1 VSETENLAATED
13 AQPQA
18 GAESGSDR
26 KRKVPLRT
34 KLAYSSGT
42 INEAAVTAAG
52 IATLIYYN
60 QVLGV
65 SPSMCGLSFMIV
77 HIVDAVSDPIMGA
90 LSDRINTRWGRRH
103 PAMLA
108 SALPW
113 AVVFYFLYQP
123 PSGLSENG
131 YFIWLTVFYLLVRLG
146 YTVFAVPHNALGAEL
161 TDDYHERTSVYGYKV
176 VVWSAASVI
185 LGMIVWW
192 VIFPSTPDYDNGLL
206 NEARY
211 PLLAMSGAIVI
222 FLATV
227 VCVFGTRDQ
236 IPFLHDTTSNRP
248 GFKEY
253 IRNISQLLVNPSY
266 LGVCIS
272 WLTYATALGILM
284 VTVNYAYLYAYGLS
298 TEQMSVLTFLKL
310 PGILIALPLA
320 TYLTRKL
327 DKKVSYI
334 ITALFAAT
342 VITAPHVFKMYGI
355 FPGDDSTFYL
365 WAIFA
370 PLFIGYMTLP
380 VMNIVVE
387 SQLVDICDLQEYNT
401 GSRDEGVVF
410 AVRTFAM
417 RSTMGLGSL
426 IGGFGLEY
434 IDFPENAVAGEL
446 EPGVVNGLLFM
457 SGPLYFIF
465 MALGVLVM
473 LLYRLDSKRHA
484 EILAVLEERRAAQA
498 AEEGR
503 SHDPPAAG

>member
-1 VSETENLAATED
+1 MPDPDVLETGEDGLTED

-18 GAESGSDR
+18 GTGSSTDR

-34 KLAYSSGT
+34 KLAYSTGT
-42 INEAAVTAAG
+42 INEAVVSAAG
-52 IATLIYYN
+52 IATLIFYN

-65 SPSMCGLSFMIV
+65 SPALCGLAFTIAS
-77 HIVDAVSDPIMGA
+77 IVDAISDPLMGA
-90 LSDRINTRWGRRH
+90 LSDRVTTRWGRRH
-103 PAMLA
+103 PAMLV

-113 AVVFYFLYQP
+113 TVSFYYLYQP
-123 PSGLSENG
+123 LSGLSETG
-131 YFIWLTVFYLLVRLG
+131 YFVWLTVLLVFVRLS

-176 VVWSAASVI
+176 VVWSAASVV
-185 LGMIVWW
+185 LGMIVYW
-192 VIFPSTPDYDNGLL
+192 VVFPSTPGYDNGLL

-211 PLLAMSGAIVI
+211 PLLAVSGAIII
-222 FLATV
+222 FLAIVACT
-227 VCVFGTRDQ
+227 FGTRDQ

-253 IRNISQLLVNPSY
+253 IRNMVGLLANPSY
-266 LGVCIS
+266 VAVCVA
-272 WLTYATALGILM
+272 WLTLATALGILM

-320 TYLTRKL
+320 TYLTRLL
-327 DKKVSYI
+327 DKKFSFMT
-334 ITALFAAT
+334 TALFAAT
-342 VITAPHVFKMYGI
+342 VIAAPHVFMMAGV
-355 FPGDDSTFYL
+355 FPASNSALYL

-401 GSRDEGVVF
+401 GTRDEGVIF
-410 AVRTFAM
+410 AIRTFAM
-417 RSTMGLGSL
+417 KSTIGLGTL
-426 IGGFGLEY
+426 IGGFGLEF
-434 IDFPENAVAGEL
+434 IDFPDNAVAGEL

-465 MALGVLVM
+465 MALGVAFM
-473 LLYRLDSKRHA
+473 FMYRIDSKRHA

-498 AEEGR
+498 NEG
-503 SHDPPAAG
+503 PAAG

>member
-1 VSETENLAATED
+1 VPESEEVGVTED

-18 GAESGSDR
+18 GAESPSVR

-42 INEAAVTAAG
+42 VNEAVVSAAG
-52 IATLIYYN
+52 IATLIFYN

-65 SPSMCGLSFMIV
+65 SPALCGLAFTIAS
-77 HIVDAVSDPIMGA
+77 IVDAISDPLMGA
-90 LSDRINTRWGRRH
+90 LSDRVNTRWGRRH

-108 SALPW
+108 SAVPW
-113 AVVFYFLYQP
+113 TVSFYFLYQP
-123 PSGLSENG
+123 LKGLGETG
-131 YFIWLTVFYLLVRLG
+131 TFIWLTVFLVLVRLS

-176 VVWSAASVI
+176 VVWGAASVV
-185 LGMIVWW
+185 LGMVVYW
-192 VIFPSTPDYDNGLL
+192 VVFPSTPGYDNGLL
-206 NEARY
+206 NEGRY
-211 PLLAMSGAIVI
+211 PLLAVSGAIII
-222 FLATV
+222 FLAIVACT
-227 VCVFGTRDQ
+227 FGTRNQ
-236 IPFLHDTTSNRP
+236 IPFLHDTSSYRP
-248 GFKEY
+248 RFKEY
-253 IRNISQLLVNPSY
+253 IRNLVGLFANPSY
-266 LGVCIS
+266 VAVCGS
-272 WLTYATALGILM
+272 WLTLATALGILM
-284 VTVNYAYLYAYGLS
+284 VVVNYAYLYAYGLS

-320 TYLTRKL
+320 TFLTRLL
-327 DKKVSYI
+327 DKKLSFI
-334 ITALFAAT
+334 STALFAAT
-342 VITAPHVFKMYGI
+342 VIAAPHLFFMIGM
-355 FPGDDSTFYL
+355 FPGSDSALYL

-401 GSRDEGVVF
+401 GTRDEGVIF

-417 RSTMGLGSL
+417 KSTIGLGTL
-426 IGGFGLEY
+426 IGGFGLEF
-434 IDFPENAVAGEL
+434 IEFPDNAVAGGL

-465 MALGVLVM
+465 MALGMAFM
-473 LLYRLDSKRHA
+473 LMYKIDSKRHA

-498 AEEGR
+498 EEGR
-503 SHDPPAAG
+503 RDEPSAVG